1 MSPGPN
7 SQSMDASS
15 RIPLNI
21 EISCGDENNSEV
33 GSGKYDPSTSSYNF
47 FRENEVKRSDR
58 DWCDHRNVELTENL
72 RLFTGTGCLSRQR
85 HAESLHKI
93 HMVGGGGSG
102 AASRNVIVNN
112 EPRNFPL
119 TKGYL
124 NAANRHLAA
133 STLKLWQGEEF
144 SRKNLFNFCTMSQIF
159 S

>member
-7 SQSMDASS
+7 SQSMDAS

-21 EISCGDENNSEV
+21 EISCGDDMNSEV
-33 GSGKYDPSTSSYNF
+33 GSGKYDPSSY
-47 FRENEVKRSDR
+47 KLISDR
-58 DWCDHRNVELTENL
+58 DWCDRNVDLTENL
-72 RLFTGTGCLSRQR
+72 RLFTAGTGSLSRQR

-93 HMVGGGGSG
+93 HMVGGGGGSG
-102 AASRNVIVNN
+102 AVSRNVIVNN

-144 SRKNLFNFCTMSQIF
+144 SCKN
-159 S
+159 

>member
-7 SQSMDASS
+7 SQSMDAT

-21 EISCGDENNSEV
+21 EISCGDDMNSEV
-33 GSGKYDPSTSSYNF
+33 GSGKYDPSSY
-47 FRENEVKRSDR
+47 KLISDR
-58 DWCDHRNVELTENL
+58 DWCDRNVDLTENL
-72 RLFTGTGCLSRQR
+72 RLFTAGTGSLSRQR

-93 HMVGGGGSG
+93 STAGGG
-102 AASRNVIVNN
+102 ASRNIIVN

-133 STLKLWQGEEF
+133 STLKLWQGGSGNSIAAKPNF
-144 SRKNLFNFCTMSQIF
+144 NRSRRMSRSVF
-159 S
+159 DLNGMYGGMV